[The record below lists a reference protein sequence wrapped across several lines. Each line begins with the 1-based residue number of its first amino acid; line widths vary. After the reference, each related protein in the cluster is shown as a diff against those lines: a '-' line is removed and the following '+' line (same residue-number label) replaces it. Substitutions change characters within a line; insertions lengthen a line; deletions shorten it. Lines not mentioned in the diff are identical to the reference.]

1 MSTFIQIETSTHVC
15 SCALSVD
22 GKIVINKESFEGQ
35 SHAKLLGMYVEE
47 IMQYVREK
55 GIHNDAV
62 AVSIGPGSY
71 TGLRI
76 GVSEAKGLSYGLD
89 TPIIAIPTLSLLASM
104 MQNQIPQDAYICPMI
119 DARRM
124 EVYASVYNS
133 SLEEIRPT
141 SAEIIDEN
149 SYQEL
154 LQHHDIYFV
163 GNGAE
168 KCRNV
173 INSPRAHFIED
184 IHPLAAFM
192 TKLAQEKFENNDF
205 VDTAYFEPFY
215 LKEFVATVAK
225 NKVL

>member
-22 GKIVINKESFEGQ
+22 GVIVINKESFEGQ
-35 SHAKLLGMYVEE
+35 SHAKLLSIYVEE

-55 GIHNDAV
+55 EIRIDAV
-62 AVSIGPGSY
+62 SVSIGPGSY

-89 TPIIAIPTLSLLASM
+89 KPIVAIPTLRLLASM
-104 MQNQIPQDAYICPMI
+104 VQHQVPKDAYMCPMI

-133 SLEEIRPT
+133 SLEEIVPT

-149 SYQEL
+149 SYMEL
-154 LQHHDIYFV
+154 LQNHHIYFV

-173 INSPRAHFIED
+173 INHPRAHFIED

-192 TKLAQEKFENNDF
+192 TTLTQQKFENNDF

-215 LKEFVATVAK
+215 LKEFVVTVAK